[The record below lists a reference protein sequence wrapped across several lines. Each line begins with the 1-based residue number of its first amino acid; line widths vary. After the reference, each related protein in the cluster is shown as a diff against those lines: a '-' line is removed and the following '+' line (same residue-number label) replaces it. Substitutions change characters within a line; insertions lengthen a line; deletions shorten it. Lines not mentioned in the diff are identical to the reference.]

1 MGGGGFTSGM
11 NNSIKNNAAL
21 RGRKLFNRDSF
32 TPVPVHSKQKQL
44 ASRPQESF
52 IEARQKRKSAELK
65 KLIGYLTVILLMFIV
80 ICSYLLYV

>member
-52 IEARQKRKSAELK
+52 IEARQKRETDELK